1 MKNTG
6 LQLEGIYD
14 TNPAKL
20 IFRVKMNCHSWEYKG
35 VPGAGGSRDSGAG
48 DSGEDQFES
57 SVISVRI
64 GAFFCMYNAT
74 LPLKV

>member
-20 IFRVKMNCHSWEYKG
+20 IFRVKMNVILGSTRGFPEL
-35 VPGAGGSRDSGAG
+35 VVAGIRGLVTQER
-48 DSGEDQFES
+48 
-57 SVISVRI
+57 IS
-64 GAFFCMYNAT
+64 
-74 LPLKV
+74 LKVQ